1 MIHSLCTAMLKHF
14 STVEWEKRRKKKGTR
29 YRVLFPVNVY
39 CVILHNVPGIW
50 LGWADAVEG
59 VCLELDD
66 AERHDHE
73 LIAKPRA
80 KEPTPFHV

>member
-1 MIHSLCTAMLKHF
+1 MFHPCVSLLMAQLKASDTFFVYCHVKTF
-14 STVEWEKRRKKKGTR
+14 FDSGVGKEEYKKRDKR

-59 VCLELDD
+59 VC
-66 AERHDHE
+66 
-73 LIAKPRA
+73 
-80 KEPTPFHV
+80 